1 MSDKS
6 SGFIKLYRSL
16 VDWEWYDDANT
27 LRLWIHLL
35 LSVNHEDKKWHGV
48 EIKRGQKLTSVRR
61 LALELHLTDKEV
73 RTALDHLKSTGEIRT
88 ERANERANGGTLVTV
103 EKYADFQTNPKKR
116 ANETANETANEGR
129 TKGERGASNK
139 NDKNYKNE
147 KNILPRKRGRKLSF
161 AEELDAIIEGS
172 DEE

>member
-88 ERANERANGGTLVTV
+88 ERANEKANEGTLVTV
-103 EKYADFQTNPKKR
+103 EKYADFQTSPKKR
-116 ANETANETANEGR
+116 ANETANEGR
-129 TKGERGASNK
+129 TKGEPRASNK
-139 NDKNYKNE
+139 ELKNDKNE
-147 KNILPRKRGRKLSF
+147 KNILPRTRGRKLSF